1 MHEGAYLA
9 DCCEQI
15 SLGTRELDFDAV
27 VGGHT
32 AVLTHVVDKVLDGLK
47 LLGESCI
54 IVSVQRDECV
64 RYREGGMSAGD
75 KALDD
80 IHGFGNG

>member
-1 MHEGAYLA
+1 MAIRLLQFMEFCCQGTWLTGKNLRGA
-9 DCCEQI
+9 
-15 SLGTRELDFDAV
+15 DA
-27 VGGHT
+27 
-32 AVLTHVVDKVLDGLK
+32 LDGLK

-80 IHGFGNG
+80 IHSFGNG